1 MNDYNKKI
9 TPAMKG
15 FIILGF
21 IFYFFT
27 EMDIIVGYFH
37 RPREKSYSE
46 IVADLSFTGRV
57 VKQTKVNDKPSQ
69 RYVFIRLDSFSYDGW
84 TVGVNPHFKDFYEIY
99 RSKDRAIYIKDS
111 TMLLL
116 RTSLPSVKDSVFSKK
131 GSGQILFGKETF
143 QSW

>member
-1 MNDYNKKI
+1 
-9 TPAMKG
+9 MKG
-15 FIILGF
+15 FIIFGF
-21 IFYFFT
+21 IFYFLS

-46 IVADLSFTGRV
+46 IVADLSFAGRV
-57 VKQTKVNDKPSQ
+57 VKQAKVNDKPSQ

-99 RSKDRAIYIKDS
+99 HSKNRAIYIKDS
-111 TMLLL
+111 TVLLL
-116 RTSLPSVKDSVFSKK
+116 QTSLQTVKDSVFSQK
-131 GSGQILFGKETF
+131 GSGRILFGKEKF